1 MLACVFAAVLLAVP
15 TVALALDFTPNA
27 WLDDDGV
34 LHWDAEGEY
43 YSGIDLYPL
52 MFGPNSDD
60 SCMPPVNGEYSYD
73 IENLFQAAE
82 QFYPIAGSI
91 DGLNGSHPV
100 AFVYYERRADGS
112 MEEVGRAE
120 NAYSYTYATGKLVKL
135 STPDN
140 LTWTGDDGFTASWD
154 SVEYVGEYRVN
165 FYETVSGSTSEVG
178 GTYVEG
184 TTCEL
189 TSVVDTPKDGATYTF
204 DVRAWGPEE
213 NYEYCASDTSAKSAE
228 SAVWETPIVDYHL
241 TVGGIDVT
249 SENAADVLGDGAVSY
264 DSDSRTLTLK
274 NAKITNTNVA
284 DRSIE
289 VDPGVTLPLTIAL
302 EGTNSCG
309 PIMAQKGTVTISGSG
324 SLTVTQNLSV
334 FGATGISVQDD
345 LVIDGVKLTVNS
357 NESAIQSNS
366 GNITIKNG
374 AQVEASAQGEK
385 AYLALSAGAG
395 VTVTG
400 ANTSVKVST
409 DDSYGNYPLISH
421 SGVVTIE
428 DGAYVESSGM
438 AWSDGD
444 FKVSGEGT
452 LLVASTE
459 APNNGYAV
467 NCLGHLTVEKG
478 AVLESK
484 ATVYSTR
491 GISVTGGST
500 LDVDAQSYENGLAIE
515 IGGSPNTSGNIVV
528 TGSTL
533 IAKSQGDAVYGFW
546 DKDKNSSFSATDSTV
561 SLCSSAGYALL
572 LGRDVTLSGGTIT
585 LEGAQG
591 AIYVDNG
598 TVDFG
603 SDPTWYQ
610 WATSP
615 AGAVKLSAT
624 EPYVYADDTSTYL
637 RFEPAGTTYKLTV
650 NGGQGGGSYAA
661 GTQAV
666 ITAEASN
673 ADGHFAGWSVTE
685 DPTGAGTLA
694 NAEAASTTFTM
705 PAANVTLTASYEA
718 HTFSNGACTVC
729 GEKDPGYVPP
739 TPPHNPPA
747 SSGPD
752 WEDVTSDITNAE
764 SGDRVVVDM
773 EGETELPGEVLEALA
788 GSDVTLVLEM
798 GDGVAWEI
806 AGAGVPEDTS
816 FSATDLGVS
825 MGTSGIPV
833 DVTNLVTGEHGTV
846 QVTLSHEGDF
856 GFELALVAPL
866 GEKNEGL
873 YANLYHYDDAEKLL
887 RFGSFGVVGEDGTV
901 RLALTRA
908 SQLAIAIDVRGHE
921 LPFSDAGEGKWYSE
935 PVRWAWLSGAM
946 TGYGDGSGLFGPADP
961 LSRAQ
966 LAVVLWRLAGEP
978 AGEAAL
984 PADCG
989 TGEFYAEAVS
999 WALGTGIFSGYES
1012 GLYGPADALTR
1023 EQAATVLWRAAGSPE
1038 AECDLSAYPD
1048 AGGVSGF
1055 ASSAMRWAVSEG
1067 VISGREP
1074 EPGALVLDP
1083 QGTCSRAELAALM
1096 MRLSAE

>member
-1 MLACVFAAVLLAVP
+1 MK
-15 TVALALDFTPNA
+15 
-27 WLDDDGV
+27 
-34 LHWDAEGEY
+34 
-43 YSGIDLYPL
+43 
-52 MFGPNSDD
+52 
-60 SCMPPVNGEYSYD
+60 
-73 IENLFQAAE
+73 
-82 QFYPIAGSI
+82 
-91 DGLNGSHPV
+91 
-100 AFVYYERRADGS
+100 
-112 MEEVGRAE
+112 EVGRAE
-120 NAYSYTYATGKLVKL
+120 DAYTYTYTTGQLVKL
-135 STPDN
+135 ATPTN
-140 LTWTGDDGFTASWD
+140 LTWTGGDGFTASWD
-154 SVEYVGEYRVN
+154 SVEYAGEYRVN
-165 FYETVSGSTSEVG
+165 FYETVPGSTSEMG
-178 GTYVEG
+178 GANVDG

-189 TSVVDTPKDGATYTF
+189 TSVVSTPKDGATYAF
-204 DVRAWGPEE
+204 EVRAIRPADDAQYA
-213 NYEYCASDTSAKSAE
+213 NSDWSAKSME
-228 SAVWETPIVDYHL
+228 SAAWETPVVDYHL

-249 SENAADVLGDGAVSY
+249 SENAADILNDGTASY
-264 DSDSRTLTLK
+264 DPNSQTLTLK

-284 DRSIE
+284 GRSIE

-334 FGATGISVQDD
+334 YGATGISVQDD

-357 NESAIQSNS
+357 NESGIQSNL
-366 GNITIKNG
+366 GIITIKNG
-374 AQVEASAQGEK
+374 AQVEANAQGEN
-385 AYLALSAGAG
+385 AYFALSAGAG

-409 DDSYGNYPLISH
+409 DESYGNYPLISH
-421 SGVVTIE
+421 SGDVTIK

-467 NCLGHLTVEKG
+467 NCLGHLTVEEG
-478 AVLESK
+478 AVLESM
-484 ATVYSTR
+484 ATVYSTS
-491 GISVTGGST
+491 GVSVTGGST
-500 LDVDAQSYENGLAIE
+500 LDVDAQSYKNSLAIE
-515 IGGSPNTSGNIVV
+515 TGGSPNTSGNIVV
-528 TGSTL
+528 TDSTL
-533 IAKSQGDAVYGFW
+533 IAKSQGDAIYGFW
-546 DKDKNSSFSATDSTV
+546 DEDKNSSFTSTGSTV
-561 SLCSSAGYALL
+561 SLYSSAGYALL

-598 TVDFG
+598 NVDFG

-615 AGAVKLSAT
+615 AGAVKLASA

-637 RFEPAGTTYKLTV
+637 RFEPADTTYELTV
-650 NGGQGGGSYAA
+650 NDGQGGGSYVA
-661 GTQAV
+661 GTQAA

-673 ADGHFAGWSVTE
+673 ADGHFAGWSVTK

-694 NAEAASTTFTM
+694 NAKAASTTFTM

-739 TPPHNPPA
+739 APPYNPPA

-752 WEDVTSDITNAE
+752 WDDVTDDISNAE
-764 SGDRVVVDM
+764 GGDRVVVDM

-833 DVTNLVTGEHGTV
+833 DVTNLVTSEHGTV

-873 YANLYHYDDAEKLL
+873 YANLYHYDDAEGLL
-887 RFGSFGVVGEDGTV
+887 SFGSFGVVGEDGTV

-921 LPFSDAGEGKWYSE
+921 LPFSDTGEGKWYSE

-989 TGEFYAEAVS
+989 TGEFYSEAVS
-999 WALGTGIFSGYES
+999 WAVGEGVMTGYES
-1012 GLYGPADALTR
+1012 GLFGPADALTR

-1048 AGGVSGF
+1048 AGGVSEF
-1055 ASSAMRWAVSEG
+1055 AASAVRWAVSEG
-1067 VISGREP
+1067 VLRGREP